1 MISLIAI
8 TISDGKGSVGAGGF
22 DPAPDLEPLGPT
34 WTPQQGC
41 QMCMAIYDNHEF
53 CMWNKQDCL
62 TSIIKPK
69 AAVLILCFV
78 IVVVAEKIVRNDSKR
93 LHFG

>member
-8 TISDGKGSVGAGGF
+8 KISDGKRSVGGDGF

-53 CMWNKQDCL
+53 CMWNKKDCL

-69 AAVLILCFV
+69 NALLFLCFSMAFV
-78 IVVVAEKIVRNDSKR
+78 IEKIIRID
-93 LHFG
+93 